1 MSLRFKLNLLAQRV
15 LSSSLYIEK
24 KKIVSI
30 NRGILALVGFEKDD
44 TSSDCELIA
53 DKLLNYRIFP
63 DDRGR
68 MENSVL
74 DIKGDLLLV
83 PEVTLA
89 LQTMKGSR
97 PSFSE
102 AASFDLGKKLF
113 DELSIK
119 IRKIHGKLEVG
130 TFGADMEIKLTN
142 DGPVTFLFKSA
153 GSS

>member
-1 MSLRFKLNLLAQRV
+1 MNLLAQRV

-30 NRGILALVGFEKDD
+30 NRGILALVGFEKGDS
-44 TSSDCELIA
+44 SSDCELIA

-68 MENSVL
+68 MENSIL

-89 LQTMKGSR
+89 LQTRKGTR

-102 AASFDLGKKLF
+102 AASPDLGKKLF
-113 DELSIK
+113 DELSRK
-119 IRKIHGKLEVG
+119 IRKIHNKLEEG
-130 TFGADMEIKLTN
+130 IFGADMEIKLTN
-142 DGPVTFLFKSA
+142 DGPVTFLFKSTDN
-153 GSS
+153 S

>member
-1 MSLRFKLNLLAQRV
+1 MNLLAQRV

-30 NRGILALVGFEKDD
+30 DRGILALVGFEKGD
-44 TSSDCELIA
+44 TPSDCKIIA

-63 DDRGR
+63 DDKGR

-74 DIKGDLLLV
+74 DIKGDVLLV

-89 LQTMKGSR
+89 LQTRKGIR

-102 AASFDLGKKLF
+102 AASSDSGKKLF
-113 DELSIK
+113 DELSNQ
-119 IRKIHGKLEVG
+119 IRKIHDKLEVG
-130 TFGADMEIKLTN
+130 IFGADMEIKLTN
-142 DGPVTFLFKSA
+142 DGPVTFLFQR
-153 GSS
+153 

>member
-1 MSLRFKLNLLAQRV
+1 MNLLAQRV

-30 NRGILALVGFEKDD
+30 DRGILALVGFEKGD
-44 TSSDCELIA
+44 TPSDCKIIA

-63 DDRGR
+63 DDKGR

-74 DIKGDLLLV
+74 DIKGDVLLV

-89 LQTMKGSR
+89 LQTRKGTR

-102 AASFDLGKKLF
+102 AASSDSGKKLF
-113 DELSIK
+113 DELSNQ
-119 IRKIHGKLEVG
+119 IRKIHDKLEVG
-130 TFGADMEIKLTN
+130 IFGADMEIKLTN
-142 DGPVTFLFKSA
+142 DGPVTFLFQR
-153 GSS
+153 

>member
-1 MSLRFKLNLLAQRV
+1 MNLLAQRV

-30 NRGILALVGFEKDD
+30 DRGILALVGFEKGDA
-44 TSSDCELIA
+44 SSDCKIIA

-63 DDRGR
+63 DDKGR
-68 MENSVL
+68 MEKSVL

-89 LQTMKGSR
+89 LQTRKGTR

-102 AASFDLGKKLF
+102 AASPELGKKLF
-113 DELSIK
+113 DELSRQIK
-119 IRKIHGKLEVG
+119 KIHDKLEVG
-130 TFGADMEIKLTN
+130 IFGADMEIKLTN
-142 DGPVTFLFKSA
+142 DGPVTFLFQR
-153 GSS
+153 

>member
-1 MSLRFKLNLLAQRV
+1 MNLIAQRV

-30 NRGILALVGFEKDD
+30 DRGILALVGFEKGD
-44 TSSDCELIA
+44 TSSDCKIIA

-63 DDRGR
+63 DEKGR
-68 MENSVL
+68 MESSVM

-89 LQTMKGSR
+89 LETRKGTR

-102 AASFDLGKKLF
+102 AASPHLGELLF
-113 DELSIK
+113 DELSNK
-119 IRKIHGKLEVG
+119 LRETHDKLEVG
-130 TFGADMEIKLTN
+130 IFGADMEIKLIN
-142 DGPVTFLFKSA
+142 DGPVTFLFKSTDYKN
-153 GSS
+153 

>member
-1 MSLRFKLNLLAQRV
+1 MNLLAQRV
-15 LSSSLYIEK
+15 LSSALYIEK

-30 NRGILALVGFEKDD
+30 DRGILALVGFEKGD
-44 TSSDCELIA
+44 TPSDCKIIA

-63 DDRGR
+63 DDKGR

-89 LQTMKGSR
+89 LQTRKGTR

-102 AASFDLGKKLF
+102 AANPDLGKRLF
-113 DELSIK
+113 DELSNQ
-119 IRKIHGKLEVG
+119 IRKIHDKLEVG
-130 TFGADMEIKLTN
+130 IFGADMEIKLTN
-142 DGPVTFLFKSA
+142 DGPVTFLFQR
-153 GSS
+153 

>member
-1 MSLRFKLNLLAQRV
+1 MKLLAQRV

-30 NRGILALVGFEKDD
+30 NRGILALVGFEKGDS
-44 TSSDCELIA
+44 SSDCELIA

-89 LQTMKGSR
+89 LQTRKGTR

-102 AASFDLGKKLF
+102 AASPDLGKKLF
-113 DELSIK
+113 DELSRK
-119 IRKIHGKLEVG
+119 IRKIHNKLEEG
-130 TFGADMEIKLTN
+130 IFGADMEIKLTN
-142 DGPVTFLFKSA
+142 DGPVTFLFKSTDN
-153 GSS
+153 S

>member
-1 MSLRFKLNLLAQRV
+1 MNLLAQRV

-30 NRGILALVGFEKDD
+30 NRGILALVGFEKGD
-44 TSSDCELIA
+44 TLSDCELIA
-53 DKLLNYRIFP
+53 DKLLNYRIFT
-63 DDRGR
+63 DDKGR

-89 LQTMKGSR
+89 LETSKGTR

-102 AASFDLGKKLF
+102 AASSDLGKKLF
-113 DELSIK
+113 DELSRK
-119 IRKIHGKLEVG
+119 IRKIHDKLEVG
-130 TFGADMEIKLTN
+130 TFGADMEIKLIN

>member
-1 MSLRFKLNLLAQRV
+1 LNLIAQRV

-30 NRGILALVGFEKDD
+30 DRGILALVGFEKGD
-44 TSSDCELIA
+44 TSFDCKIIA

-63 DDRGR
+63 DEKDR
-68 MENSVL
+68 MENSVT

-89 LQTMKGSR
+89 LETRKSTR

-102 AASFDLGKKLF
+102 AASPDLGKLLF
-113 DELSIK
+113 DDLSNK
-119 IRKIHGKLEVG
+119 LREIHDKLEVG
-130 TFGADMEIKLTN
+130 IFGADMEIKLIN
-142 DGPVTFLFKSA
+142 DGPVTFLFKS
-153 GSS
+153 SDSK

>member
-1 MSLRFKLNLLAQRV
+1 MNLLAQRV

-30 NRGILALVGFEKDD
+30 NRGILALVGFEKGD
-44 TSSDCELIA
+44 TPSDCKIIA

-63 DDRGR
+63 DDKGR
-68 MENSVL
+68 MEKSVL

-89 LQTMKGSR
+89 LQTRKGTR

-102 AASFDLGKKLF
+102 AASPDLGKRLF
-113 DELSIK
+113 DELSNQ
-119 IRKIHGKLEVG
+119 IRKIHDKLEVG
-130 TFGADMEIKLTN
+130 IFGADMEINLIN
-142 DGPVTFLFKSA
+142 DGPVTFLFQR
-153 GSS
+153 

>member
-1 MSLRFKLNLLAQRV
+1 MNLLAQRV

-30 NRGILALVGFEKDD
+30 NRGILALVGFEKGDS
-44 TSSDCELIA
+44 SSDCELIA

-89 LQTMKGSR
+89 LQTRKGTR

-102 AASFDLGKKLF
+102 AASPELGKKLF
-113 DELSIK
+113 DELSRQIK
-119 IRKIHGKLEVG
+119 KIHDKLEVG
-130 TFGADMEIKLTN
+130 IFGADMEIKLTN
-142 DGPVTFLFKSA
+142 DGPVTFLFQR
-153 GSS
+153 

>member
-1 MSLRFKLNLLAQRV
+1 LNLVAQRV

-30 NRGILALVGFEKDD
+30 DRGILALVGFEKGD
-44 TSSDCELIA
+44 TPSDCKIIA

-63 DDRGR
+63 DDKGR

-74 DIKGDLLLV
+74 DIKGDVLLV

-89 LQTMKGSR
+89 LQTRKGTR

-102 AASFDLGKKLF
+102 AASPELGKKLF
-113 DELSIK
+113 DELSRQIK
-119 IRKIHGKLEVG
+119 KIHDKLEVG
-130 TFGADMEIKLTN
+130 IFGADMEIKLTN
-142 DGPVTFLFKSA
+142 DGPVTFLFQR
-153 GSS
+153 

>member
-1 MSLRFKLNLLAQRV
+1 MNLLAQRV

-30 NRGILALVGFEKDD
+30 DRGILALVGFEKGD
-44 TSSDCELIA
+44 TPSDCKIIA

-63 DDRGR
+63 DDKGR

-74 DIKGDLLLV
+74 DIKGDVLLV

-89 LQTMKGSR
+89 LQTRKGTR

-102 AASFDLGKKLF
+102 AASSELGKKLF
-113 DELSIK
+113 DELSRQIK
-119 IRKIHGKLEVG
+119 KIHDKLEVG
-130 TFGADMEIKLTN
+130 IFGADMEIKLTN
-142 DGPVTFLFKSA
+142 DGPVTFLFQR
-153 GSS
+153 